1 MKLSDYLEINGARKT
16 AEKLVNMRLIKI
28 CGMDIDTLPD
38 STTLWDIVE
47 ELEEILQDENYKQE
61 DIKNALKEITFEL
74 IEEIAY

>member
-1 MKLSDYLEINGARKT
+1 MKLADFLQINGARKT
-16 AEKLVNMRLIKI
+16 AEKLVNMRLLNV
-28 CGMDIDTLPD
+28 CGMDIGTIPD

-47 ELEEILQDENYKQE
+47 EIEEILQDENYKQE

>member
-1 MKLSDYLEINGARKT
+1 MKLADYLEINGARKT
-16 AEKLVNMRLIKI
+16 AEKLVNIRLLNV
-28 CGMDIDTLPD
+28 CGMDIGTIPD

-61 DIKNALKEITFEL
+61 DIKNILKEITFEL